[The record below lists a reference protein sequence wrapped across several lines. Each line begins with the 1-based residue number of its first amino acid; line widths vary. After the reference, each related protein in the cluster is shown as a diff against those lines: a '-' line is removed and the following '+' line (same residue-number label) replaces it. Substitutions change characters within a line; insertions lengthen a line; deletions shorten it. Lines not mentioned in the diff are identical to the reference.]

1 MDTILD
7 SLLTPQRVYVRKTSW
22 ELGNV
27 NNIREHEHKNPN
39 FLVRDVY
46 FLFISRVLYDLC
58 P

>member
-7 SLLTPQRVYVRKTSW
+7 SLLTPQRVYVKKTSW

-27 NNIREHEHKNPN
+27 NNIREHEHNNTN

-46 FLFISRVLYDLC
+46 FLLISRVL
-58 P
+58 